1 MLLNMKRLSIELNA
15 TLNKKLE
22 KYIHD
27 HYESPFG
34 KKEIVLHDAL
44 VKFLNAHGT
53 TQPQVEEIKLAESGT
68 LTATEDVA
76 AGASAQPK
84 ARETGNHLRPRNHL
98 SQQPKVRPPKPYL

>member
-1 MLLNMKRLSIELNA
+1 MKRLSIELNA

-44 VKFLNAHGT
+44 VEFLNAHGT

-68 LTATEDVA
+68 LTATEDAA
-76 AGASAQPK
+76 AGASARPK
-84 ARETGNHLRPRNHL
+84 AKRDR
-98 SQQPKVRPPKPYL
+98 KPPKAKKPSKSAAKGTSS